1 MASQFAATSLDLL
14 RDGELSL
21 HGRLV
26 TASNATFQGTLSRG
40 DDTATVVYKPVRGEK
55 PLWDFPD
62 GTLAQREYAAY
73 VVSEALGWS
82 VVPPTLLRDG
92 PLGEGMVQLWV
103 DETERTEERTEL
115 VDIVP
120 QGQVPPGWLGVLDAL
135 DGRHNPVTLVHADT
149 VELRRMA
156 VFDAVVNNA
165 DRKGGH
171 VLDAD
176 GKGVFGVD
184 HGVTFNADDK
194 LRTVLWGW
202 AGSEIPRD
210 LLDDVQR
217 LADELAGGLGAE
229 LRQLITGIELT
240 ATLERCH
247 ALVRT
252 GKFPLPSEDWPAIP
266 WPAF

>member
-1 MASQFAATSLDLL
+1 MTDLDLL
-14 RDGELSL
+14 RTGELSL

-26 TASNATFQGTLSRG
+26 AASNGTFQGSVSLDGES
-40 DDTATVVYKPVRGEK
+40 ATVVYKPVEGER

-62 GTLAQREYAAY
+62 GTLAQREYASY

-92 PLGEGMVQLWV
+92 PLGEGMVQLWI
-103 DETERTEERTEL
+103 DETELLPGETEL

-120 QGQVPPGWLGVLDAL
+120 QGRVPKGWIGVLDAL
-135 DGRHNPVTLVHADT
+135 DGRHNPVTLVHADNDA
-149 VELRRMA
+149 LRRMA

-171 VLDAD
+171 VLNPGD
-176 GKGVFGVD
+176 GRVFGVD

-202 AGSEIPRD
+202 AGTPVPPE
-210 LLDDVQR
+210 LLDDVKK
-217 LADELAGGLGAE
+217 LADGLAGQLGAE
-229 LRQLITGIELT
+229 LCALITGVELT
-240 ATLERCH
+240 ATRERC
-247 ALVRT
+247 ATLLKT
-252 GKFPLPSEDWPAIP
+252 GIFPFPSDDWPAIP

>member
-1 MASQFAATSLDLL
+1 MTVSDLRLL
-14 RDGELSL
+14 REGELSL

-26 TASNATFQGTLSRG
+26 AASNATFQGAVSLG
-40 DDTATVVYKPVRGEK
+40 DETATVVYKPVTGER

-103 DETERTEERTEL
+103 DEVERPPGDTEL

-120 QGQVPPGWLGVLDAL
+120 QGRVPKGWIGVLDAL
-135 DGRHNPVTLVHADT
+135 DGRHNPVTLVHAEDDG
-149 VELRRMA
+149 LRRMA

-171 VLDAD
+171 VLDPGD
-176 GKGVFGVD
+176 GRVFGVD

-202 AGSEIPRD
+202 AGTPVPPG
-210 LLDDVQR
+210 LLEDIKR
-217 LADELAGGLGAE
+217 LADELAGVVGTQLTELITVVE
-229 LRQLITGIELT
+229 LR
-240 ATLERCH
+240 ATRERCH
-247 ALVRT
+247 TLLKT
-252 GKFPLPSEDWPAIP
+252 GVFPFPSDDWPAVP

>member
-1 MASQFAATSLDLL
+1 LSLL
-14 RDGELSL
+14 RDGELAL

-26 TASNATFQGTLSRG
+26 AASNATFQGVVTLG
-40 DDTATVVYKPVRGEK
+40 IETATVVYKPVAGER

-62 GTLAQREYAAY
+62 GTLAEREYAAY
-73 VVSEALGWS
+73 LVSEALGWS

-92 PLGEGMVQLWV
+92 PLGTGMVQLWI
-103 DETERTEERTEL
+103 DEVVAEDNEAVQL

-120 QGQVPPGWLGVLDAL
+120 QGRVPAGWIGVLDAF
-135 DGRHNPVTLVHADT
+135 DGRHNPVTLVHADAPA
-149 VELRRMA
+149 LQRMA

-171 VLDAD
+171 VLDAGD
-176 GKGVFGVD
+176 GRVHGVD

-202 AGSEIPRD
+202 AGTPVPAD
-210 LLDDVQR
+210 LLAEVDR
-217 LADELAGGLGAE
+217 LDGELAGPLGTELAE
-229 LRQLITGIELT
+229 LITAVELAATRQRCR
-240 ATLERCH
+240 TLLRSGC
-247 ALVRT
+247 
-252 GKFPLPSEDWPAIP
+252 FPHPSDDWPAIP

>member
-1 MASQFAATSLDLL
+1 MIDPDLL
-14 RDGELSL
+14 ARGELSL
-21 HGRLV
+21 LGRLMA
-26 TASNATFQGTLSRG
+26 ASNGTFQGAVSLGGES
-40 DDTATVVYKPVRGEK
+40 ATVVYKPVEGER

-73 VVSEALGWS
+73 VVSEALGWN

-92 PLGEGMVQLWV
+92 PLGIGMVQLWI
-103 DETERTEERTEL
+103 DEAEPPPGQTEL

-120 QGQVPPGWLGVLDAL
+120 QGRVPKGWVGVLDAL
-135 DGRHNPVTLVHADT
+135 DGRHNPVTLVHADNAA
-149 VELRRMA
+149 LQRMA

-171 VLDAD
+171 VLDPGD
-176 GKGVFGVD
+176 GRVFGVD

-202 AGSEIPRD
+202 AGTLVPDE
-210 LLDDVQR
+210 LLEDVR
-217 LADELAGGLGAE
+217 KLADGLAGQFGAE
-229 LRQLITGIELT
+229 LCELITAIELT
-240 ATLERCH
+240 ATRERC
-247 ALVRT
+247 ASILKT
-252 GKFPLPSEDWPAIP
+252 GTFPLPSEDWPAIP

>member
-1 MASQFAATSLDLL
+1 MTDLDLL
-14 RDGELSL
+14 RTGELSL

-26 TASNATFQGTLSRG
+26 AASNGTFQGSVSLDGES
-40 DDTATVVYKPVRGEK
+40 ATVVYKPVEGER

-62 GTLAQREYAAY
+62 GTLAQREYASY

-92 PLGEGMVQLWV
+92 PLGEGMVQLWI
-103 DETERTEERTEL
+103 DEAELLPGETEL

-120 QGQVPPGWLGVLDAL
+120 QGRVPEGWIGVLDAL
-135 DGRHNPVTLVHADT
+135 DGRHNPVTLVHADNDA
-149 VELRRMA
+149 LRRMA
-156 VFDAVVNNA
+156 MFDAVVNNA

-171 VLDAD
+171 VLNPGD
-176 GKGVFGVD
+176 GRVFGVD

-202 AGSEIPRD
+202 AGTPVPPE
-210 LLDDVQR
+210 LLDDVKK
-217 LADELAGGLGAE
+217 LADGLAGQLGAE
-229 LRQLITGIELT
+229 LCALITGVELT
-240 ATLERCH
+240 ATRERC
-247 ALVRT
+247 ATLLKT
-252 GKFPLPSEDWPAIP
+252 GIFPFPSDDWPAIP

>member
-1 MASQFAATSLDLL
+1 MSDPGSRLL
-14 RDGELSL
+14 REGELSL

-26 TASNATFQGTLSRG
+26 AASNATFQGSVSLG
-40 DDTATVVYKPVRGEK
+40 DDTATVVYKPVTGER

-92 PLGEGMVQLWV
+92 PLGAGMVQLWV
-103 DETERTEERTEL
+103 DEVEPAEGATEL

-120 QGQVPPGWLGVLDAL
+120 QGRVPAGWIGVLDAL
-135 DGRHNPVTLVHADT
+135 DGRHNPVTLVHADH
-149 VELRRMA
+149 EALRRMA

-171 VLDAD
+171 VLDPGD
-176 GKGVFGVD
+176 GRVLGVD

-202 AGSEIPRD
+202 AGTPVPPE
-210 LLDDVQR
+210 L
-217 LADELAGGLGAE
+217 LADVGRLVDQLAGSLGAE
-229 LRQLITGIELT
+229 LTELITGVELT
-240 ATLERCH
+240 ATRERCH
-247 ALVRT
+247 TLLKA
-252 GKFPLPSEDWPAIP
+252 GAFPTPSEDWPAIP

>member
-1 MASQFAATSLDLL
+1 MFAATSLDLL

-26 TASNATFQGTLSRG
+26 AASNATFQGTLRRG
-40 DDTATVVYKPVRGEK
+40 EETATVVYKPVTGER

-82 VVPPTLLRDG
+82 VVPPTVLRDG

-103 DETERTEERTEL
+103 DQVEPAEGATEL

-120 QGQVPPGWLGVLDAL
+120 QGRVPEGWIGVLDAL

-149 VELRRMA
+149 DALRRMA

-171 VLDAD
+171 VLHAA
-176 GKGVFGVD
+176 GQGVFGVD

-202 AGSEIPRD
+202 AGTPVPEAILEAVR
-210 LLDDVQR
+210 R
-217 LADELAGGLGAE
+217 LVGELSGGLGAE
-229 LRQLITGIELT
+229 LRRLITAVELT
-240 ATLERCH
+240 ATVQRCH
-247 ALVRT
+247 TLLRT
-252 GKFPLPSEDWPAIP
+252 ATFPLPSDDWPAIP

>member
-1 MASQFAATSLDLL
+1 MTSFDLL
-14 RDGELSL
+14 RAGELSL
-21 HGRLV
+21 HGRL
-26 TASNATFQGTLSRG
+26 TAASNATFQGSVCQDG
-40 DDTATVVYKPVRGEK
+40 ESATVVYKPVQGER

-62 GTLAQREYAAY
+62 GTLAQREFAAY

-103 DETERTEERTEL
+103 DEVERPDGEAEL

-120 QGQVPPGWLGVLDAL
+120 EGRVPKGWVGVLEAL
-135 DGRHNPVTLVHADT
+135 DRRHNPVTLVHAEVDA
-149 VELRRMA
+149 LRRMA
-156 VFDAVVNNA
+156 VFDAIVNNA

-171 VLDAD
+171 VLDAGD
-176 GKGVFGVD
+176 GRVFGVD

-202 AGSEIPRD
+202 AGTPVPPE
-210 LLDDVQR
+210 LLEDVKR
-217 LADELAGGLGAE
+217 LSDELAGKLGTE
-229 LRQLITGIELT
+229 LNQLITRVELT
-240 ATLERCH
+240 ATRERCH
-247 ALVRT
+247 TLVKT
-252 GKFPLPSEDWPAIP
+252 GMFPFPSEDWPAIP

>member
-1 MASQFAATSLDLL
+1 MTESRLRLL
-14 RDGELSL
+14 REGELSL

-26 TASNATFQGTLSRG
+26 AASNATFQGSVSQDG
-40 DDTATVVYKPVRGEK
+40 DTATVVYKPVTGER

-62 GTLAQREYAAY
+62 GTLAQREHAAY

-103 DETERTEERTEL
+103 DEVDPEPDATAL

-120 QGQVPPGWLGVLDAL
+120 QGRVPAGWLGVLDAL
-135 DGRHNPVTLVHADT
+135 DGRHNPVTLVHADHQA
-149 VELRRMA
+149 LRRMA
-156 VFDAVVNNA
+156 VFDVVVNNA

-171 VLDAD
+171 VLDPGD
-176 GKGVFGVD
+176 GRVFGVD

-202 AGSEIPRD
+202 AGTSVPAD
-210 LLDDVQR
+210 LLADVRQ
-217 LADELAGGLGAE
+217 LADELAGRLGTELAE
-229 LRQLITGIELT
+229 LITAVELT
-240 ATLERCH
+240 ATRERCH
-247 ALVRT
+247 TLLNT
-252 GKFPLPSEDWPAIP
+252 GVFPSPSDDWPAIP

>member
-1 MASQFAATSLDLL
+1 MTPHDLDLL
-14 RDGELSL
+14 RSGELTL
-21 HGRLV
+21 QGRLMA
-26 TASNATFQGTLSRG
+26 ASNATFQATVSQG
-40 DDTATVVYKPVRGEK
+40 DASATVVYKPVRGER

-103 DETERTEERTEL
+103 DEVERPQGQTEL
-115 VDIVP
+115 VDLVP
-120 QGQVPPGWLGVLDAL
+120 HGRVPEGWLGVLDAL
-135 DGRHNPVTLVHADT
+135 DGRHDRITLVHADIDA
-149 VELRRMA
+149 LRRMA
-156 VFDAVVNNA
+156 VFDAVINNA

-171 VLDAD
+171 VLDSGD
-176 GKGVFGVD
+176 GQVFGVD

-202 AGSEIPRD
+202 AGTPVPPE
-210 LLDDVQR
+210 LLEDVKR
-217 LADELAGGLGAE
+217 LADELTGALGNR
-229 LRQLITGIELT
+229 LSRLITAVELT
-240 ATLERCH
+240 ATRERCH
-247 ALVRT
+247 TLLKT
-252 GKFPLPSEDWPAIP
+252 GIFPYPSDDWPAIP

>member
-1 MASQFAATSLDLL
+1 MTADLDLL
-14 RDGELSL
+14 ARGELSL
-21 HGRLV
+21 LGRLMA
-26 TASNATFQGTLSRG
+26 ASNGTYQGSVSLG
-40 DDTATVVYKPVRGEK
+40 AETATVVYKPVQGER

-62 GTLAQREYAAY
+62 GTLAEREYAAY

-82 VVPPTLLRDG
+82 IVPPTLLRDG

-103 DETERTEERTEL
+103 DEAELSAGETEL

-120 QGQVPPGWLGVLDAL
+120 QGRVPKGWVGVLDAL

-149 VELRRMA
+149 PALRRMA
-156 VFDAVVNNA
+156 VFDALVNNA

-171 VLDAD
+171 VLNPGD
-176 GKGVFGVD
+176 GRVFGVD

-202 AGSEIPRD
+202 AGEPITPD
-210 LLDDVQR
+210 DLDDVRR
-217 LADELAGGLGAE
+217 LADGLAGGLGQE
-229 LRQLITGIELT
+229 LVQLITAVELT
-240 ATLERCH
+240 ATRERC
-247 ALVRT
+247 ATLLKSGT
-252 GKFPLPSEDWPAIP
+252 YPYPSDDWPAIP

>member
-1 MASQFAATSLDLL
+1 MTSFDLL
-14 RDGELSL
+14 RAGELSL
-21 HGRLV
+21 HGRL
-26 TASNATFQGTLSRG
+26 TAASNATFQGSVCEG
-40 DDTATVVYKPVRGEK
+40 DESATVVYKPVQGER

-92 PLGEGMVQLWV
+92 PLGEGVVQLWV
-103 DETERTEERTEL
+103 DEVDRADGETEL

-120 QGQVPPGWLGVLDAL
+120 QGRVPKGWVGVLEAL
-135 DGRHNPVTLVHADT
+135 DGRHNPVTLVHAEIDA
-149 VELRRMA
+149 LRRMA
-156 VFDAVVNNA
+156 VFDAIVNNA

-171 VLDAD
+171 VLDAGD
-176 GKGVFGVD
+176 GRVFGVD

-202 AGSEIPRD
+202 AGTPVPAE
-210 LLDDVQR
+210 LLEDVKR
-217 LADELAGGLGAE
+217 LSDELAGKLGTE
-229 LRQLITGIELT
+229 LNRLITQVELT
-240 ATLERCH
+240 ATRERCH
-247 ALVRT
+247 TLLKT
-252 GKFPLPSEDWPAIP
+252 GLFPFASDDWPAIP

>member
-1 MASQFAATSLDLL
+1 MTDLDLL
-14 RDGELSL
+14 RTGELSL

-26 TASNATFQGTLSRG
+26 AASNGTFQGSVSLDGES
-40 DDTATVVYKPVRGEK
+40 ATVVYKPVEGER

-62 GTLAQREYAAY
+62 GTLAQREYASY

-92 PLGEGMVQLWV
+92 PLGEGMVQLWI
-103 DETERTEERTEL
+103 DEAELLPGETEL

-120 QGQVPPGWLGVLDAL
+120 QGRVPEGWIGVLDAL
-135 DGRHNPVTLVHADT
+135 DGRHNPVTLVHADNDA
-149 VELRRMA
+149 LRRMA

-171 VLDAD
+171 VLNPGD
-176 GKGVFGVD
+176 GRVFGVD

-202 AGSEIPRD
+202 AGTPVPPE
-210 LLDDVQR
+210 LLDDVKK
-217 LADELAGGLGAE
+217 LADGLAGQLGAE
-229 LRQLITGIELT
+229 LCALITGVELT
-240 ATLERCH
+240 ATRERC
-247 ALVRT
+247 ATLLKT
-252 GKFPLPSEDWPAIP
+252 GIFPFPSDDWPAIP